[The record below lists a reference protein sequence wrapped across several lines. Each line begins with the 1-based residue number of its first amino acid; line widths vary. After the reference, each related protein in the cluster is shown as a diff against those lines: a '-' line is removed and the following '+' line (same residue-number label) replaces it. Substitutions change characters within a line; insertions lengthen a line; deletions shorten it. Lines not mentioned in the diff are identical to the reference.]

1 MILGVPIPVPPQE
14 VLDMASTHTTPHYL
28 ILFFDAKRTWQWLQR
43 DKLEPLGVDSDLD
56 KVERWY
62 ITDLKSWNRTI
73 PLLRYFNEIRLIET
87 FVGKTSSIKKTKRK
101 KGREKSV

>member
-1 MILGVPIPVPPQE
+1 
-14 VLDMASTHTTPHYL
+14 MASTHTTPHYL

-56 KVERWY
+56 KVVELDGTSITIKY
-62 ITDLKSWNRTI
+62 IEV
-73 PLLRYFNEIRLIET
+73 PLINVLNEIRT
-87 FVGKTSSIKKTKRK
+87 FENFIGKTSSIKKTKRK

>member
-1 MILGVPIPVPPQE
+1 MPIPVPPQE
-14 VLDMASTHTTPHYL
+14 VLDMASTYTTPHYL

-56 KVERWY
+56 KVVELDGTSITIKY
-62 ITDLKSWNRTI
+62 IEV
-73 PLLRYFNEIRLIET
+73 PLINVLNEIRT
-87 FVGKTSSIKKTKRK
+87 FENFIGKTSSIKKTKRK